1 MQISK
6 HKVVAI
12 DYTLTGPDGAVLD
25 SSEGREPLA
34 YLHGAGNIIAGLE
47 AELEGKTRGDKLD
60 VTVAPAEGYGER
72 NEALIQQVPRSMFE
86 GVDKI
91 EPGMRFN
98 AMSDAGPRVVVV
110 TAVDDDGI
118 TIDGNHPL
126 AGMELH
132 FAVTVMDVRDATE
145 EELEHGH
152 VHGAGGHHH

>member
-1 MQISK
+1 MQIAK

-25 SSEGREPLA
+25 SSDGREPLA

-47 AELEGKTRGDKLD
+47 TELEGKTKGDSLD
-60 VTVAPAEGYGER
+60 VTVAPADGYGER

-98 AMSDAGPRVVVV
+98 AMSDAGPRAVVVA
-110 TAVDDDGI
+110 AVDDDGI

-126 AGMELH
+126 AGMELR
-132 FAVTVMDVRDATE
+132 FAGTVMDVREATE

>member
-1 MQISK
+1 MQIAK

-34 YLHGAGNIIAGLE
+34 YLHGGGNIIAGLE
-47 AELEGKTRGDKLD
+47 SELEGKTKGDSLD
-60 VTVAPAEGYGER
+60 VTVAPADGYGER

-110 TAVDDDGI
+110 TAVDDDGV

-126 AGMELH
+126 AGIELR
-132 FAVTVMDVRDATE
+132 FAVTVMEVRDASE

-152 VHGAGGHHH
+152 VHGAGGHQH

>member
-1 MQISK
+1 MQIAK

-34 YLHGAGNIIAGLE
+34 YLHGGGNIIAGLE
-47 AELEGKTRGDKLD
+47 SELEGKTKGDSLD
-60 VTVAPAEGYGER
+60 VTVAPADGYGER

-110 TAVDDDGI
+110 TAVDDDGV
-118 TIDGNHPL
+118 TIDGNHSL

-132 FAVTVMDVRDATE
+132 FAVTVMDVREASE

-152 VHGAGGHHH
+152 VHGAGGHQH

>member
-34 YLHGAGNIIAGLE
+34 YL
-47 AELEGKTRGDKLD
+47 RGDSLD

-72 NEALIQQVPRSMFE
+72 NDALIQQVPRSMFE

-110 TAVDDDGI
+110 TGVDDDGI

-126 AGMELH
+126 AGMELR

>member
-132 FAVTVMDVRDATE
+132 FAVTIMDVRDATE

-152 VHGAGGHHH
+152 VHGAGGHQH

>member
-47 AELEGKTRGDKLD
+47 KELEGKTRGDSLD

-72 NEALIQQVPRSMFE
+72 NDALIQQVPRSMFE

-110 TAVDDDGI
+110 TGVDDDGI

-126 AGMELH
+126 AGMELR